1 MLNFCKQP
9 EHHILLR
16 LHLISGLCPGVIN
29 IKKLSTNKKTAMPL
43 PVWVRVTGLEPV

>member
-29 IKKLSTNKKTAMPL
+29 IKKLSTNKKCNAL
-43 PVWVRVTGLEPV
+43 AGLGTGDRT